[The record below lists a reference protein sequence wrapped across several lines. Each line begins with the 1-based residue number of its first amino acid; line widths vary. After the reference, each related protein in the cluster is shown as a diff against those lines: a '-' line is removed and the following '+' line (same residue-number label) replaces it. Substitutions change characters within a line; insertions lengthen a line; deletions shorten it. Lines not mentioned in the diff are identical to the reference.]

1 MRFFARSKLSKN
13 KIACG
18 EILKTGAIMMVANKT
33 IGALADGHYFM
44 TPLQSLELAYAAEH
58 EYIQILVKIG
68 RGQYV
73 SSRVQLNGH
82 FFGVFDAVFQRI
94 GTSEFFLTFNGK
106 PVSMSTRPMDVN
118 LQNGS
123 VLVCSLR
130 ICGGMKHETIVKP
143 KIVDNYF
150 AAPAASPVS
159 KYTLQAIGMSAS
171 VPWVK
176 PFSER
181 AKEFA
186 LRKDYRPI
194 KATLNSGTPSRRG
207 PVYVASPKF
216 VGVGPFDGGWM
227 SYVSKAQIDNDVF
240 KTSQRLAKQMRKNKR
255 FELESFEKEFDLR
268 ASLEKHVDV
277 DILNLVEDLSI
288 LCLQLFRSRTN
299 FDRATALTVF
309 LKLRTGKS
317 LTLNAADVVSDLLN
331 DVFDLQSDEES
342 KLLEQVTSVRELIG
356 NWDRLQESSMA
367 QSAMK
372 VFKYAV
378 SAGVMS
384 AVGIKIDDHVSRICK
399 KEVGG
404 PMVGPNFVV
413 ALLDMIT
420 LLVQRALLYAKSGK
434 WTTFFH
440 GPESYGKWYDKCAEI
455 KRHFM
460 HVGDLEAH
468 GTSYHAFV
476 KDLGDAVETGRSI
489 LKYGVQASGTEIL
502 AVKKLLNDMLMI
514 QADMFTYNEAQKSR
528 RPPFGLL
535 VFGKTSVGKST
546 FTEMLFQY
554 MGRIMNL
561 PTEEAFKYS
570 RNPCDDFWSGWNSSK
585 WFVCLDDVAYLN
597 PNSQQTDNSLME
609 IIQLVNDVV
618 LVPNQAR
625 LEDKGK
631 NPVRAR
637 AVIATTN
644 TKHLNAA
651 ANFSCPI
658 AVQRR
663 LPFVLTVEPKPEYA
677 CDHDAQMIDPA
688 KLPPI
693 VDTWPDFWHVTV
705 ERVVAAGENMAS
717 FDHLHKF
724 TKIDNFLAWLKDTVD
739 KFNEIQRRAG
749 AGCKA
754 MSTFILCDE
763 CGLTTAKCVCDLVK
777 EYETQAGE
785 YHLKDAASL
794 GEDFS
799 RTHIEGERVW
809 IYDYTYQGE
818 KEYNYTCTTTVIHKG
833 EIERKFTAPAKISL
847 DKRPVLENDDVEMA
861 QVLGEIVHLQTRTG
875 RFFNRMAGKAFR
887 AYVGLYA
894 RSRFV
899 RNLTNS
905 AMEWKVVRK
914 IVKYGLTH
922 YASGKSTF
930 DLASEYVRSS
940 FIGRRWKQ
948 ILAGI
953 AGFTITAG
961 VLTFA
966 YKKYNQGGDV
976 SKLSKAM
983 DAHSVDGQFVP
994 WEELSPEKREEASQ
1008 LLNEW
1013 RATLQGARASVDDS
1027 FFPKSERENV
1037 WKRDD
1042 YETSS
1047 LDKTPFNVQYTQLP
1061 LEQVEMIIHRNVARI
1076 TVSNGVLAREG
1087 NAFCVGGHL
1096 WVTSNHTMFG
1106 EGDLSVTLC
1115 TETRKPGATPNV
1127 TMILRQEDMF
1137 RMPKHDA
1144 AFFEVHCW
1152 EPKRDLRGLIR
1163 KPTLQG
1169 HLTGYSI
1176 GYDKNVLSKRNT
1188 IRAMEL
1194 TKISPEGLEA
1204 EIPAWHGFA
1213 SNLTVKGDCGMP
1225 IFTHLPHTTIVGM
1238 HTMGSPHQ
1246 EVFMSALDSDMVE
1259 AAEKHF
1265 DNPIVQCATPVIAA
1279 PSRPKVIGPLRQFS
1293 PLRWLEQG
1301 SLRTFGSYQGFSV
1314 TSRSKVKPTLLGEK
1328 ILQDRG
1334 WTQEFSAP
1342 NLRDWQPWRHAL
1354 VDITQQRYGAV
1365 SPSKLRA
1372 CSKAFVDDIVG
1383 ALTKEQ
1389 LATLEPLS
1397 DKATMNG
1404 IDGVKYIDKMN
1415 FKSSMGEPYNQTKKG
1430 WIRGEIGDKQF
1441 VDEVLERVQHVM
1453 GCYERGQRAAP
1464 VFSGKLKDEPRSHA
1478 KVKAGKVR
1486 VFTGAPADW
1495 SFVMRK
1501 YLLTLVKLIQEN
1513 PLLFEASPGCTVQ
1526 SLEWEQYFDYLV
1538 EFGIDR
1544 IIAGDYGKFDKKM
1557 EALLIREAFWILAQ
1571 ILKAAGWTDE
1581 EVMVVHCLGEDVAYA
1596 FVNFDGDLVMFF
1608 GSNPSGQPLT
1618 VIINCLVNALYM
1630 RYAFVELCPFQGS
1643 NFDKAKRF
1651 KEFVRLLTYGD
1662 DNVMGVSKA
1671 APWFNHTAVQHQMQ
1685 LIGVE
1690 YTMADKTSE
1699 SVPYIHIKDVAY
1711 LKRTWRW
1718 DEDIGAVVCPL
1729 EEQSIR
1735 KMLTICVP
1743 SDTDSPEMHM
1753 ASVMVAAANE
1763 WFWYGKPIFER
1774 KRAWLLK
1781 MAIENNLE
1789 VELHAKKF
1797 PTWDEL
1803 VERFYN
1809 ASKGLKT
1816 KRTEGCVVEH
1826 PRSLLPN

>member
-1 MRFFARSKLSKN
+1 MNYNQTTMKFFTRVSVSKN

-33 IGALADGHYFM
+33 IGALADGHDFM

-58 EYIQILVKIG
+58 AYIQILVKVG

-150 AAPAASPVS
+150 AAPVANPVS
-159 KYTLQAIGMSAS
+159 KYTLQAIGMSAP

-181 AKEFA
+181 AREFA

-194 KATLNSGTPSRRG
+194 KATMSSGTPSRRG

-216 VGVGPFDGGWM
+216 VGVGPFNGEWM

-240 KTSQRLAKQMRKNKR
+240 KTSQRLAKQMRKSKR
-255 FELESFEKEFDLR
+255 FELESFDKEFDLR
-268 ASLEKHVDV
+268 ASLEEHLDI

-288 LCLQLFRSRTN
+288 LCLQLFRSRSN
-299 FDRATALTVF
+299 IDRATALAVF

-317 LTLNAADVVSDLLN
+317 LTMSAADVVSDLLN
-331 DVFDLQSDEES
+331 DVFDLQSDEDS
-342 KLLEQVTSVRELIG
+342 KLLEQVTSVRDLIS
-356 NWDRLQESSMA
+356 NWTRLQESSMA
-367 QSAMK
+367 QSVLK

-384 AVGIKIDDHVSRICK
+384 AVGIKIDDHVSRLCK

-404 PMVGPNFVV
+404 PLVGPNFLI

-420 LLVQRALLYAKSGK
+420 LLTQRALLFAKTGK
-434 WTTFFH
+434 WTTFFC

-455 KRHFM
+455 KRLFL

-468 GTSYHAFV
+468 GTNYHTFV
-476 KDLGDAVETGRSI
+476 KELGDAVETGQSI
-489 LKYGVQASGTEIL
+489 LKYGVQASGTEVL

-535 VFGKTSVGKST
+535 VFGKTCVGKST

-585 WFVCLDDVAYLN
+585 WFVHLDDVAYLN
-597 PNSQQTDNSLME
+597 PNSQNTDNSLME

-637 AVIATTN
+637 AVVATTN

-677 CDHDAQMIDPA
+677 CDHDAHMIDSA

-693 VDTWPDFWHVTV
+693 VDTWPDFWHITV

-724 TKIDNFLAWLKDTVD
+724 YRIDDFLFWLKDTVD
-739 KFNEIQRRAG
+739 KFTEIQRRAG

-754 MSTFILCDE
+754 MSSFVLCE
-763 CGLTTAKCVCDLVK
+763 KCGFTTAKCVCGNIAV
-777 EYETQAGE
+777 YEAQNDEHQIDEA
-785 YHLKDAASL
+785 
-794 GEDFS
+794 F
-799 RTHIEGERVW
+799 
-809 IYDYTYQGE
+809 TY
-818 KEYNYTCTTTVIHKG
+818 
-833 EIERKFTAPAKISL
+833 
-847 DKRPVLENDDVEMA
+847 DVEMA
-861 QVLGEIVHLQTRTG
+861 QVLGEIVSRQTQAG
-875 RFFNRMAGKAFR
+875 NFAHKWAGKAFQ
-887 AYVGLYA
+887 AYVDLYA
-894 RSRFV
+894 RSKFV
-899 RNLTNS
+899 RNATSS
-905 AMEWKVVRK
+905 AMDWRVTRK
-914 IVKYGLTH
+914 LMKMGLAR
-922 YASGKSTF
+922 YAAGRPAM
-930 DLASEYVRSS
+930 DLAAEYVRSS
-940 FIGRRWKQ
+940 FIPRRWKQ

-953 AGFTITAG
+953 AGFSVAAG
-961 VLTFA
+961 VATYA
-966 YKKYNQGGDV
+966 YRKYNQGGDV
-976 SKLSKAM
+976 SKLAQAL
-983 DAHSVDGQFVP
+983 DAHSVNGEFAP
-994 WEELSPEKREEASQ
+994 WEELSPEKRAEASK
-1008 LLNEW
+1008 LMNEW

-1027 FFPKSERENV
+1027 FFPKTEKENV

-1106 EGDLSVTLC
+1106 EGDLKVTLC

-1176 GYDKNVLSKRNT
+1176 GYDKNVLVKRNT

-1194 TKISPEGLEA
+1194 IKISPPGLEA
-1204 EIPAWHGFA
+1204 ETPAWHGFA

-1246 EVFMSALDSDMVE
+1246 EVFMSALDSDMVA

-1265 DNPIVQCATPVIAA
+1265 DNPIVQCATPVIDA
-1279 PSRPKVIGPLRQFS
+1279 PSRPKIIGPLRQFS

-1334 WTQEFSAP
+1334 WTQEFCAP

-1354 VDITQQRYGAV
+1354 VDISQQKYGAV

-1372 CSKAFVDDIVG
+1372 CSKAFVDDIVS

-1513 PLLFEASPGCTVQ
+1513 PFLFEASPGCTVQ

-1571 ILKAAGWTDE
+1571 ILKAAGWTEE
-1581 EVMVVHCLGEDVAYA
+1581 EVMVVYCLGEDVAYA

-1643 NFDKAKRF
+1643 IFDKAKRF

-1699 SVPYIHIKDVAY
+1699 SVPYVHIKDVAY

-1718 DEDIGAVVCPL
+1718 DEDIGAIVCPL

-1763 WFWYGKPIFER
+1763 WFWYGKFIFER
-1774 KRAWLLK
+1774 ERAWLLK
-1781 MAIENNLE
+1781 TAIENNLE